1 MECPSCY
8 SIYEDPIKSP
18 KNLPCGHTYCLECLR
33 KIFDISKFLK
43 CPTCRTKFD
52 GTLKPC
58 ELSKNFVAA

>member
-52 GTLKPC
+52 GSLKPHD
-58 ELSKNFVAA
+58 LSKNFVAA